1 MARVNDFTRVDS
13 SLTSLESTRL
23 LFCSTRVEK
32 LFIGFSDPSSL
43 AHSPHIIATYSFYSS
58 TNLFVRKTIRLNEL
72 NDSLPPSPLLLDD
85 DDDAR
90 KRTEEGEG
98 YSGIP
103 VCREFPNE
111 NPNISDSL
119 AYSTLE

>member
-1 MARVNDFTRVDS
+1 MKK
-13 SLTSLESTRL
+13 RL
-23 LFCSTRVEK
+23 LAPDQEEIAGSRSTVEI
-32 LFIGFSDPSSL
+32 IGSAEVAGSRW
-43 AHSPHIIATYSFYSS
+43 
-58 TNLFVRKTIRLNEL
+58 RK
-72 NDSLPPSPLLLDD
+72 